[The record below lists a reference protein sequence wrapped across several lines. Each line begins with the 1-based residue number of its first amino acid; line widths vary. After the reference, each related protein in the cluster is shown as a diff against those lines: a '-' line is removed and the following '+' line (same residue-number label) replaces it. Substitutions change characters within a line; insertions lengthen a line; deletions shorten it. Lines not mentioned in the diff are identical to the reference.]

1 MNKNTPSRHPYNFES
16 LFLKL
21 PTNSFP
27 GFYSRPWICTCKNQV
42 ICILW
47 FLVVWSDSLLRRK
60 RTTKIVNVSSPT
72 SKCGRRLRGVARRIL
87 LKTKQ
92 KVRMKICLNFKL
104 LSKWRSGVEI
114 ILNYGWK
121 RFEVVLIKQWHT
133 DIFVRKPKF
142 AQKILFI
149 GFESRT
155 ASVYRTREDGNSS
168 LGGKFKQS

>member
-27 GFYSRPWICTCKNQV
+27 GFYARPWICTCKNRV

-60 RTTKIVNVSSPT
+60 RTTKIVNESSPT

-104 LSKWRSGVEI
+104 LSEWRSGVEI
-114 ILNYGWK
+114 YN
-121 RFEVVLIKQWHT
+121 FELWLKMFRSRSHQAMAYWHLRSKT
-133 DIFVRKPKF
+133 QIF
-142 AQKILFI
+142 
-149 GFESRT
+149 T
-155 ASVYRTREDGNSS
+155 EDFNS
-168 LGGKFKQS
+168 

>member
-27 GFYSRPWICTCKNQV
+27 GFYARPWICTCKNRV

-60 RTTKIVNVSSPT
+60 RTTKIVNESSPT

-92 KVRMKICLNFKL
+92 KVRMTICLNFKL
-104 LSKWRSGVEI
+104 LSKWRGGVEI

-121 RFEVVLIKQWHT
+121 CFEVVLIKQWHT
-133 DIFVRKPKF
+133 DIFVQKPKF
-142 AQKILFI
+142 SQKILFI
-149 GFESRT
+149 DFESRT
-155 ASVYRTREDGNSS
+155 ASVYRTREDGNS
-168 LGGKFKQS
+168 